1 MIEFRVDDNELKK
14 IETRLDNMGDQAS
27 KVLKKAINDTAK
39 QARMRITKQAQTV
52 YAARQGRFNK
62 NMKIENAKKDSL
74 VAIISSKGKATELM
88 DYKTSPVRPP
98 NPNNRPNVTKAK
110 VLKKNSMKD
119 LEKGDIKAFV
129 VKFKSGH
136 VSVVQRVHG
145 KKMKSNPKKEFLKKL
160 LSPTIPQ
167 MVGNEDKVYNIVQ
180 PHIYSD
186 LQENINKHIDKVLGG

>member
-1 MIEFRVDDNELKK
+1 MIEFKVDDVELKK
-14 IETRLDNMGDQAS
+14 IETRLDNMGDRAS
-27 KVLKKAINDTAK
+27 DVLKKAINDTAK
-39 QARMRITKQAQTV
+39 QARTRITKQAQTV

-62 NMKIENAKKDSL
+62 NMKIENAKKGSL

-98 NPNNRPNVTKAK
+98 NQNNRPKVTKAK
-110 VLKKNSMKD
+110 VIKKNSMKD

-145 KKMKSNPKKEFLKKL
+145 KKMKSNPKKEFLRKL

-167 MVGNEDKVYNIVQ
+167 MLGNEEKVYGIVQ
-180 PHIYSD
+180 PNIYSD
-186 LQENINKHIDKVLGG
+186 LQENINKHIGKVLGG